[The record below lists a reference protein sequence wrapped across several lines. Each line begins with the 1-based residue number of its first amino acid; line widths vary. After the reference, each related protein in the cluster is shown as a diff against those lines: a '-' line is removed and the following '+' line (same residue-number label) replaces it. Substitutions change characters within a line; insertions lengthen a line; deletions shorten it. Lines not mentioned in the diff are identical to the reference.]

1 MPVRKVGTLP
11 ERDGGEQSRGLNGER
26 VCSVARTKPVK
37 VVSENIYI
45 YIMARGVDF

>member
-1 MPVRKVGTLP
+1 MPVREVGTLP

-37 VVSENIYI
+37 VDLEKKKFYK
-45 YIMARGVDF
+45 